1 MPVLDFSQLTALYR
15 TGDQHVPGAAM
26 RNLDA
31 ASLSARLPQIMRP
44 LSRGVPERRVPL
56 TDRPRPPPDMT
67 RGSGSDGPAG
77 GGGGGGKPDL
87 AESGAPPKAP
97 VVAASVAKLPDG
109 WAALCLARE
118 DAVERLA
125 NLALRLQ
132 SYTRSAGTAIPRSV
146 RDRVAEEL
154 GVLRHATLE
163 LVEAV
168 VRWQAEARAR
178 EQLRMREKREAA
190 ARRSAL
196 RREAATRGPPVGS
209 EEALRAPP
217 RKPPSKV
224 AFKLE
229 GAQPPVVP
237 HPPPPRG
244 ETPPTGVVA
253 AARSSA
259 ANMRAQMAVMD
270 FSDLRPDLVKEIAV
284 RSGRARRDN
293 LFTTY
298 ALGVAT
304 GPPPAARQAV
314 HIYRTGLDYLLKVR
328 VRVKVRVR
336 DRIRVRVRP

>member
-1 MPVLDFSQLTALYR
+1 M
-15 TGDQHVPGAAM
+15 
-26 RNLDA
+26 
-31 ASLSARLPQIMRP
+31 
-44 LSRGVPERRVPL
+44 
-56 TDRPRPPPDMT
+56 
-67 RGSGSDGPAG
+67 
-77 GGGGGGKPDL
+77 
-87 AESGAPPKAP
+87 
-97 VVAASVAKLPDG
+97 VAASVAKLPDG

-217 RKPPSKV
+217 RAGPTNTNQAQTGPGRGANGAGPLPSTLQQL
-224 AFKLE
+224 A
-229 GAQPPVVP
+229 
-237 HPPPPRG
+237 PPPRWFRG
-244 ETPPTGVVA
+244 
-253 AARSSA
+253 
-259 ANMRAQMAVMD
+259 
-270 FSDLRPDLVKEIAV
+270 LRP
-284 RSGRARRDN
+284 
-293 LFTTY
+293 
-298 ALGVAT
+298 
-304 GPPPAARQAV
+304 
-314 HIYRTGLDYLLKVR
+314 
-328 VRVKVRVR
+328 
-336 DRIRVRVRP
+336 